1 MSGDAHRHFHD
12 QLNDVKVRLLTMS
25 GEAEAALGLA
35 VEALLGVVCP
45 LTEWEF
51 RLRELAGQQVERQL
65 SFVARLVRSIIFY
78 DFPSWVFTAAYVGFA
93 VLVAGSFLLIPPR
106 RRKR

>member
-35 VEALLGVVCP
+35 VEALLGRDGDKAKRKKTVAEISKVAAS
-45 LTEWEF
+45 EK
-51 RLRELAGQQVERQL
+51 AGGEHTPEQEIGD
-65 SFVARLVRSIIFY
+65 AALVRGIQY
-78 DFPSWVFTAAYVGFA
+78 
-93 VLVAGSFLLIPPR
+93 R
-106 RRKR
+106 EQ